1 MDKSKYISLVSQLRQ
16 HVVARASS
24 IIKDEDCIED
34 IAQEVLLKMWENA
47 DNLDDDV
54 DRVFAYAS
62 TTAKNIAL
70 NKIRSKRRHPILRLL
85 RWSSDDEEENEN
97 PINRIGTN
105 ITPLH
110 HLEEKEANEAFLK
123 ALNKLPYNWQRILIM
138 RQTEGCSFEEIA
150 RVLGT
155 TESSVRGILSKAR
168 KRIIEQIKQS

>member
-16 HVVARASS
+16 HVVAKASS

-47 DNLDDDV
+47 DNLEDDV
-54 DRVFAYAS
+54 DRIFAYAS
-62 TTAKNIAL
+62 VTARNIAL

-85 RWSSDDEEENEN
+85 RWGSDDEEKNAN

-105 ITPLH
+105 ITPH
-110 HLEEKEANEAFLK
+110 HILEEKEANEAFLK

-155 TESSVRGILSKAR
+155 SESSVRGILSKAR

>member
-1 MDKSKYISLVSQLRQ
+1 MDKQKYISLVSQLRQ
-16 HVVARASS
+16 HVVAKASS
-24 IIKDEDCIED
+24 IINDEDSIED
-34 IAQEVLLKMWENA
+34 IAQEVLLKMWEKV

-62 TTAKNIAL
+62 VTARNIAL

-85 RWSSDDEEENEN
+85 KWGSDDEEENDN
-97 PINRIGTN
+97 PINRIGTST
-105 ITPLH
+105 TPLH
-110 HLEEKEANEAFLK
+110 ILEEKEANEAFLK

-155 TESSVRGILSKAR
+155 SESSVRGILSKAR

>member
-16 HVVARASS
+16 HVVAKASS

-47 DNLDDDV
+47 DNLEDDV
-54 DRVFAYAS
+54 DRIFAYAS
-62 TTAKNIAL
+62 VTARNIAL
-70 NKIRSKRRHPILRLL
+70 NKIRSKRRNPILRLL
-85 RWSSDDEEENEN
+85 RWGSDDEEKNAD

-105 ITPLH
+105 TTPH
-110 HLEEKEANEAFLK
+110 HILEEKEANEAFLK

-155 TESSVRGILSKAR
+155 SESSVRGILSKAR

>member
-1 MDKSKYISLVSQLRQ
+1 MDKQKYISLVSQLRQ
-16 HVVARASS
+16 HVVAKASS
-24 IIKDEDCIED
+24 IINDEDSIED
-34 IAQEVLLKMWENA
+34 IAQEVLLKMWEKV

-62 TTAKNIAL
+62 VTARNIAL

-85 RWSSDDEEENEN
+85 KWGSDDEEENDN
-97 PINRIGTN
+97 PINRIGTST
-105 ITPLH
+105 TPLH
-110 HLEEKEANEAFLK
+110 ILEEKEANEAFLI

-155 TESSVRGILSKAR
+155 SESSVRGILSKAR

>member
-16 HVVARASS
+16 HVVAKASS

-47 DNLDDDV
+47 DNLEDYV
-54 DRVFAYAS
+54 DRIFAYAS
-62 TTAKNIAL
+62 VTARNIAL

-85 RWSSDDEEENEN
+85 RWGSDDEEKNAN

-105 ITPLH
+105 TTPH
-110 HLEEKEANEAFLK
+110 HILEEKEANEAFLK

-155 TESSVRGILSKAR
+155 SESSVRGILSKAR

>member
-16 HVVARASS
+16 HVVAKASS

-47 DNLDDDV
+47 DNLEDDV
-54 DRVFAYAS
+54 DRIFAYAS
-62 TTAKNIAL
+62 VTARNIAL

-85 RWSSDDEEENEN
+85 RWGSGDEEKNAN

-105 ITPLH
+105 TTPH
-110 HLEEKEANEAFLK
+110 HILEEKEANEAFLK

-155 TESSVRGILSKAR
+155 SESSVRGILSKAR